1 MNITDIHS
9 PADIKGKSLAEL
21 QQICAELRK
30 VLIKKLSAH
39 GGRRSQVL
47 HLKSY
52 ELLK

>member
-9 PADIKGKSLAEL
+9 PADVKGKSLAEL

-30 VLIKKLSAH
+30 VLIKKLAAY

-47 HLKSY
+47 HLKS
-52 ELLK
+52 

>member
-30 VLIKKLSAH
+30 VL
-39 GGRRSQVL
+39 
-47 HLKSY
+47 LKN
-52 ELLK
+52 LQRTAVVGHRFCI